1 MSGGVVILPD
11 RFDAVIFDTD
21 GVITDTASVHA
32 GAWAEMLNEFLAA
45 RSIRPGEN
53 RQPFSDED
61 YRQSVDGK
69 PRYDGVASFLSSRG
83 IVADP
88 QTVHRLG
95 DHKDRLF
102 RKLLT
107 EQGVRPFPSTVAL
120 VRALTANGIRAAAIS
135 ASRNCAEVL
144 AAAGLAETFDIRVD
158 GVIADELGLPGKP
171 DPAIFLEAARR
182 LGVRP
187 QRAVVVEDALAG
199 VEAGHR
205 GGFGL
210 VIGVDRTGHP
220 RILSEHGAD
229 VVVSDLAEVAVG
241 KPSNGIDQ

>member
-61 YRQSVDGK
+61 YRQFVDGK

-95 DHKDRLF
+95 DQKDRLF

-120 VRALTANGIRAAAIS
+120 VRALAAN
-135 ASRNCAEVL
+135 RNCAEVL

-158 GVIADELGLPGKP
+158 GVVADELGLPGKP

-199 VEAGHR
+199 VEAGRR

-220 RILSEHGAD
+220 RTLSENGAD